1 MKLVIVTGMSGAGK
15 STVLKSLEDAG
26 YYCTDNLPAPLMED
40 FVKIAGKGKVED
52 RKKIAIGADV
62 RDRKSFEELRK
73 VISGIKEQGI
83 KCDVLFLDA
92 SDEVLIKRYKET
104 RRRHPFANGGRL
116 EDSIKAERDALKSIR
131 EYADYKIDTSH
142 FLPMDLKKEIKKAF
156 VDDRGFADMYVTVI
170 SFGFKYGIPADA
182 DLVFDVR
189 FLPNPYWVEELKHL
203 TGRDKE
209 IVEYLESFEETRE
222 FIKKLEDMISFMIP
236 YYIKEE
242 KHQLDIAIGCT
253 GGRHRSVMM
262 AETIAKSLKKDK
274 NIGIRITHRDL
285 SNDLYIK

>member
-142 FLPMDLKKEIKKAF
+142 FLPMDLKKEIKKAL

-253 GGRHRSVMM
+253 GGRHRSVMI
-262 AETIAKSLKKDK
+262 AETIAKSLEKDRNTGVK
-274 NIGIRITHRDL
+274 VAHRDL

>member
-253 GGRHRSVMM
+253 GGRHRSVMI
-262 AETIAKSLKKDK
+262 AETIAKSLEKDRNTGVK
-274 NIGIRITHRDL
+274 VAHRDL

>member
-15 STVLKSLEDAG
+15 STVLNSLEDAG

-40 FVKIAGKGKVED
+40 FVKIAGKSKGED

-62 RDRKSFEELRK
+62 RDEESFEELK
-73 VISGIKEQGI
+73 KIISGMKEQGV
-83 KCDVLFLDA
+83 KCELLFLDA

-104 RRRHPFANGGRL
+104 RRRHPLAKVGRL
-116 EDSIKAERDALKSIR
+116 EDSIKTERNELKGIR

-156 VDDRGFADMYVTVI
+156 IEDSGFADMYVTVI

>member
-116 EDSIKAERDALKSIR
+116 EDSIKAERDALNSIR

-253 GGRHRSVMM
+253 GGRHRSVMI
-262 AETIAKSLKKDK
+262 AETIAKSLEKDRNTGVK
-274 NIGIRITHRDL
+274 VAHRDL